1 MMHETARRSRVLPV
15 QKRGGGEAVCTRGAR
30 GQEEE
35 AGAAPDG
42 AVCTRRLAREETY
55 ATTRLASSH
64 AQRGGD
70 GAAAMASAHGEHRQH
85 GERVCIDCRPP
96 KRLELEV
103 RAHDV
108 LAWGGRGV
116 ARREGGAREARRCW
130 VEERWYRRPSR
141 PR

>member
-55 ATTRLASSH
+55 ATTRLASLTL
-64 AQRGGD
+64 RGG
-70 GAAAMASAHGEHRQH
+70 GTGRPQWRAPTASIGSTASAF
-85 GERVCIDCRPP
+85 V
-96 KRLELEV
+96 
-103 RAHDV
+103 
-108 LAWGGRGV
+108 
-116 ARREGGAREARRCW
+116 
-130 VEERWYRRPSR
+130 
-141 PR
+141 